1 MPPLIRDA
9 GPRPGCFGRQAWAEP
24 SFGASYLWCATFSG
38 STPHDLVAIFAASL
52 ASPRPVPRSCLPAGV
67 EGQVD
72 AVHPDARWQRRAR
85 GSE

>member
-1 MPPLIRDA
+1 MPIRGLVASA
-9 GPRPGCFGRQAWAEP
+9 GRCGAEP
-24 SFGASYLWCATFSG
+24 SVGASYLWCATFSG

-52 ASPRPVPRSCLPAGV
+52 ASPHPVPRSCLPAGL

-72 AVHPDARWQRRAR
+72 VVPSGTRWQRGAR